1 MSIGIL
7 FISFIAGVLTVLAP
21 CILPILPV
29 IVGGSVSDGKDKRN
43 PYVIIG
49 SLVLAIVLFTLLLKW
64 STVFIGVSQEFW
76 RSVSGVILIIFS
88 ITMIFPS
95 VWEKIPLA
103 NKLNMSGNKLL
114 GKGFQKKS
122 FLGDVVMG
130 AALGPVFSSCSP
142 TYFVILA
149 TVLPAS
155 FAFGILAL
163 FFYGLGLGLV
173 LLLISVLGQRVVEKL
188 GVVAN
193 PHGWFK
199 RGVGILFLII
209 GLLVFT
215 GVDKKIESHLLE
227 QGFYSDLSGIEI
239 NLLQKLEGDMGDDMG
254 DAIDSYDSSALI
266 DTDNIRDVLDNTTK
280 KDIDVSKVIADKAKK
295 YSKYVEI
302 TDPSG
307 GYVNTDDMPF
317 KIADYIG
324 QKVILV
330 DFMTYSCIN
339 CIRTFP
345 YLNDWYTKYEDDG
358 LVIIGVHTPEFAFE
372 KDLANVKEAL
382 DGFDIKFPVVLDND
396 YGTFRAWGN
405 SYWPRKYL
413 IDIDGFVVYDHIGE
427 GEYKETEEKIVDA
440 LVERYERLGNPKDLQ
455 VENSLSEAPVYAS
468 SQSPETYFGTLRNA
482 NFYDADLGKCT
493 IADCSFDY
501 DASKIS
507 KNKFALDG
515 SWDAQEEYAESTSST
530 SKLGYVFNSGKVF
543 LVAEAAGDPITA
555 NVYLDGKLVSSDYA
569 GADVVSSK
577 VQIDEPRLYEIL
589 NFKGN
594 MKSGLLEIEFIGSG
608 ARIFTFTFGL

>member
-1 MSIGIL
+1 
-7 FISFIAGVLTVLAP
+7 
-21 CILPILPV
+21 
-29 IVGGSVSDGKDKRN
+29 
-43 PYVIIG
+43 
-49 SLVLAIVLFTLLLKW
+49 
-64 STVFIGVSQEFW
+64 
-76 RSVSGVILIIFS
+76 
-88 ITMIFPS
+88 
-95 VWEKIPLA
+95 
-103 NKLNMSGNKLL
+103 
-114 GKGFQKKS
+114 
-122 FLGDVVMG
+122 MG

-530 SKLGYVFNSGKVF
+530 SKLGYVFNSEKA

>member
-7 FISFIAGVLTVLAP
+7 FIAFIAGVLTVLAP

-76 RSVSGVILIIFS
+76 RSVSGVILVIFS

-122 FLGDVVMG
+122 FWGDVVMG